1 MSLKC
6 YRGYGEK
13 ISWGKKKLLVLA
25 CRQCHLNFKV
35 IPVSLLGVLLSIET
49 ISIGFFLY
57 AILIHIAKGQ
67 KNPHLQLSA
76 GVFFVLQYILL

>member
-13 ISWGKKKLLVLA
+13 ISWGKRNYWYLDVDFKVP
-25 CRQCHLNFKV
+25 FKV

-49 ISIGFFLY
+49 ISIDFFNM
-57 AILIHIAKGQ
+57 Q
-67 KNPHLQLSA
+67 
-76 GVFFVLQYILL
+76 F